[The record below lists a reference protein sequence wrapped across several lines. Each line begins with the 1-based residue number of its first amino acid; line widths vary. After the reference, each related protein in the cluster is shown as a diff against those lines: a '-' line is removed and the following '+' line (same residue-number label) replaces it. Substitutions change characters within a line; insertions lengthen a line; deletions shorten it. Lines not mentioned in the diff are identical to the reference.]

1 VNVTLLIDYSKTLM
15 KFVKFADTHAHNV
28 MDPNITVPSVLIL
41 PDLKSQIV
49 VVFTDIMKS

>member
-1 VNVTLLIDYSKTLM
+1 VIVTLLTDYSKTLM